1 MVKDL
6 LLSDKLDT
14 LSSSLSGGK
23 KSFVFLV
30 RMKNDFL
37 GMKRK
42 LSVGIALIANS
53 KVVILDEPTSGKN
66 PNCNSMSFIQKLHW
80 LINRN
85 GSSSSTINL
94 GNASTFSN
102 GSNNS
107 IYDSFYG

>member
-1 MVKDL
+1 MVNDL

-23 KSFVFLV
+23 KCFIFWVQ
-30 RMKNDFL
+30 MKNNFL

-66 PNCNSMSFIQKLHW
+66 SNCNFMSFI
-80 LINRN
+80 
-85 GSSSSTINL
+85 G
-94 GNASTFSN
+94 
-102 GSNNS
+102 
-107 IYDSFYG
+107 